1 MSDSVAPNAVPRA
14 YRLALVA
21 VGLPLAIGTFLQL
34 GGVWSPGRLAF
45 PLLTPF
51 FIMLAVQMILWPTSG
66 NFSPRT
72 NRLLGAIFLVLF
84 ALVALVSIFEF
95 VSE

>member
-1 MSDSVAPNAVPRA
+1 MSDSVAPNPVPRA
-14 YRLALVA
+14 YRIALVV

-34 GGVWSPGRLAF
+34 GGVWSPGWLTF

-51 FIMLAVQMILWPTSG
+51 FIMLALQMMLWPKSG
-66 NFSPRT
+66 NFSAPT
-72 NRLLGAIFLVLF
+72 NRLFGAIFLALFVLI
-84 ALVALVSIFEF
+84 ALISIIEF

>member
-1 MSDSVAPNAVPRA
+1 MSDSVAPHAVPRA
-14 YRLALVA
+14 YRIALVA

-34 GGVWSPGRLAF
+34 GGVWSPGRLTF

-51 FIMLAVQMILWPTSG
+51 FIMLAVQMILWTTSG
-66 NFSPRT
+66 NLNART
-72 NRLLGAIFLVLF
+72 NRLFGTIFLMLF
-84 ALVALVSIFEF
+84 ALIALISIIEF